1 MGLSKPLLLFSSNAN
16 NSTDSSH
23 HYHDHDDD
31 HDEDPGDDDGGYD
44 VLGVVA
50 ALAVPIISACIGII
64 VRPVKHVHYSVLLFW
79 VGVGGVIVSI
89 IGIISSNNDAMFHN
103 WNIRQW
109 ILSFMVAVLSILGS
123 IMMIKAV

>member
-1 MGLSKPLLLFSSNAN
+1 MGSPAFTMVLSSIFLKECGVQRVLATINLIAGVILLSKPLLLFSSNAN

-79 VGVGGVIVSI
+79 VGVGGVI
-89 IGIISSNNDAMFHN
+89 
-103 WNIRQW
+103 
-109 ILSFMVAVLSILGS
+109 
-123 IMMIKAV
+123 